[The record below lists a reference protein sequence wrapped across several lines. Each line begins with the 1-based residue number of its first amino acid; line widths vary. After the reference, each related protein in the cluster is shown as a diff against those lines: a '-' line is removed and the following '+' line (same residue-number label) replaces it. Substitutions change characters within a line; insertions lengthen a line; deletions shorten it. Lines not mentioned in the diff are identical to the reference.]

1 MLRFQ
6 AALKS
11 YLTRQIEKME
21 LELRELVRPVRP
33 ALPTTPLGAHVRL
46 TQFLPAQDVATK
58 QSRVQRQ
65 ELGVDLYGVQQHLA
79 HLQVQLEK
87 SHDRHSIAACD
98 RQRMEAELQRLRVLY
113 TKTSEAANEERRKRE
128 RPAVPR
134 RPRVLSCPRG
144 SPLMLSRL

>member
-1 MLRFQ
+1 M
-6 AALKS
+6 
-11 YLTRQIEKME
+11 
-21 LELRELVRPVRP
+21 
-33 ALPTTPLGAHVRL
+33 
-46 TQFLPAQDVATK
+46 
-58 QSRVQRQ
+58 
-65 ELGVDLYGVQQHLA
+65 DLYGVQQHLA